1 MPRKE
6 RHTLGEQAAKNIITY
21 IQEENYQP
29 GDKLPNEYE
38 FSELLGV
45 SRNTVREALRV
56 LVSRNIV
63 TIRQGAGTFV
73 SEKKGV
79 SDDPLGFTMVDDRVK
94 LTKDLLQIRYII
106 EPSVAAL
113 AAQNATP
120 EDLEKLKEI
129 LLEVEALTGQRMDFT
144 EKDAEFHAQIANC
157 THNTVMSNLIPV
169 INMGVEIFSSEISQR
184 EYEQTIRSHRS
195 IYLAIRDKRAADAKE
210 AMQFHLLYNSNR
222 FMEEKVHTEEPL

>member
-144 EKDAEFHAQIANC
+144 EKDAEFHA
-157 THNTVMSNLIPV
+157 
-169 INMGVEIFSSEISQR
+169 
-184 EYEQTIRSHRS
+184 
-195 IYLAIRDKRAADAKE
+195 
-210 AMQFHLLYNSNR
+210 
-222 FMEEKVHTEEPL
+222 

>member
-210 AMQFHLLYNSNR
+210 VMQFHLLYNSNR
-222 FMEEKVHTEEPL
+222 FMEEKVLSEEQL

>member
-1 MPRKE
+1 MPSKE
-6 RHTLGEQAAKNIITY
+6 RHTLGEQAAKNIITF

-29 GDKLPNEYE
+29 GDKLPNEYD
-38 FSELLGV
+38 FSRLLGV

-79 SDDPLGFTMVDDRVK
+79 SDDPLGFAMMDDRIK
-94 LTKDLLQIRYII
+94 LTTDLLQIRYII

-120 EDLEKLKEI
+120 EDVERLGEI
-129 LLEVEALTGQRMDFT
+129 LLEVEALTGQRADFT
-144 EKDAEFHAQIANC
+144 AKDAAFHAQIANC

-169 INMGVEIFSSEISQR
+169 IHMGVEVFSLEVGER
-184 EYEQTIRSHRS
+184 EYEQTIRSHRN
-195 IYLAIRDKRAADAKE
+195 IYHAIRDKRSADAKE

-222 FMEEKVHTEEPL
+222 FMEEKEM